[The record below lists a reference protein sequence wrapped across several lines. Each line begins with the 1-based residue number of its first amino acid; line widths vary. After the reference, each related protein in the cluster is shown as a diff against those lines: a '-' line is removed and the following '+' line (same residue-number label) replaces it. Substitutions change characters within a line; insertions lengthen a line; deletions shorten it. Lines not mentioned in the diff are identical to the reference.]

1 MNNCEDESLFKKGVF
16 MNYLLLYSTQDGQ
29 TKKIITCIAE
39 NLRRAGAECDL
50 RDLATIKHINLKPYH
65 KVMIGASIRYGH
77 FNSVLHQFAIRHQK
91 QLNQMPTA
99 FFGVNLTARKPEKR
113 TPETNAYIRKFLMKS
128 PWKPNLCDVF
138 AGALLYPRYRWLDRI
153 MIQFIMR
160 MTGGETDT
168 TKEIE
173 YTDWEQVDLF
183 SGKFLQISC
192 EKES

>member
-1 MNNCEDESLFKKGVF
+1 MS
-16 MNYLLLYSTQDGQ
+16 YLLLYSTQDGQ
-29 TKKIITCIAE
+29 TKKIIMRIAE
-39 NLRRAGAECDL
+39 NLRRADIDCDL
-50 RDLATIKHINLKPYH
+50 RDLSTVNQINLAPYQ
-65 KVMIGASIRYGH
+65 KVMVGASIRYGH
-77 FNSVLHQFAIRHQK
+77 FNAALRKFVIRHQK

-128 PWKPNLCDVF
+128 PWQPNLCDVF

-173 YTDWEQVDLF
+173 YTDWKQVDRF
-183 SGKFLQISC
+183 SEVFLQMEC
-192 EKES
+192 DKTPQK

>member
-1 MNNCEDESLFKKGVF
+1 MS
-16 MNYLLLYSTQDGQ
+16 YLLLYSTQDGQ
-29 TKKIITCIAE
+29 TKKILTRIAE
-39 NLRRAGAECDL
+39 NLRRTGIKCDL
-50 RDLATIKHINLKPYH
+50 RDLATLKQVNLTPYH

-77 FNSVLHQFAIRHQK
+77 FNSVLHKFVTRYQK

-113 TPETNAYIRKFLMKS
+113 TPETNAYVRKFLTKS
-128 PWKPNLCDVF
+128 PWQPDLCEVF

-168 TKEIE
+168 RKEIE
-173 YTDWEQVDLF
+173 YTDWEQVDRF
-183 SGKFLQISC
+183 SEAFLQMSC
-192 EKES
+192 NKAS